1 VTNTCAHSLSDRK
14 AFGSFLACCD
24 ENAHL
29 KWRLS
34 WPMTRCGVFVKCS
47 VAPGGIVLALATD
60 NISLPGQ
67 SNSQRASRTFEANIG
82 THEWRTRGLEFPIVS
97 ETPVQAEMEIPT
109 PTRSSDVTGRVVSG
123 L

>member
-1 VTNTCAHSLSDRK
+1 
-14 AFGSFLACCD
+14 
-24 ENAHL
+24 
-29 KWRLS
+29 
-34 WPMTRCGVFVKCS
+34 
-47 VAPGGIVLALATD
+47 VLALATD

-109 PTRSSDVTGRVVSG
+109 PTRSDVTGRVVSG